1 MVGVAKRPKAADCG
15 SAIREF
21 ESHHPPHR
29 QTQQIYFLL
38 KTLILGLRNV
48 TVNSVLFIKNYS
60 LEGNAMGNEILNLEN
75 RISQLRGR
83 TGRENGK
90 IIKKLQRRL
99 RKLTNNA

>member
-1 MVGVAKRPKAADCG
+1 MALEIGG
-15 SAIREF
+15 SSPLR
-21 ESHHPPHR
+21 HP
-29 QTQQIYFLL
+29 IYKDRHSKFIFYKNAYFGFKKCYCKFCLVYKKLFL
-38 KTLILGLRNV
+38 G
-48 TVNSVLFIKNYS
+48 
-60 LEGNAMGNEILNLEN
+60 GNEMGNEILNLEN